1 MILFANCVYTV
12 VKRYNNGGCFRHIAA
27 PIFFPSIAAKSHKMT
42 SLAAKEKTWFQLVS
56 VLLEVF
62 NSLE

>member
-1 MILFANCVYTV
+1 
-12 VKRYNNGGCFRHIAA
+12 
-27 PIFFPSIAAKSHKMT
+27 MT

-62 NSLE
+62 TSLE

>member
-1 MILFANCVYTV
+1 
-12 VKRYNNGGCFRHIAA
+12 
-27 PIFFPSIAAKSHKMT
+27 MT